1 MGKFRT
7 PTLRNI
13 AKTAPYMHDGSEP
26 TLAGVIRNHYARS
39 GRAGGQASG
48 PNPMRSELL
57 VGFQVSEQ
65 EVQDLIAFLHAL
77 TDEGFLKDERLS
89 DPWKR

>member
-1 MGKFRT
+1 
-7 PTLRNI
+7 
-13 AKTAPYMHDGSEP
+13 
-26 TLAGVIRNHYARS
+26 VIRAHYARG
-39 GRAGGQASG
+39 GRSSGQASG
-48 PNPMRSELL
+48 PNPKRSEFL

-77 TDEGFLKDERLS
+77 TDEGFLKDERLG